1 MYTVHFCVSEAGW
14 LSIFIPATNP
24 VCFCKTFIFRHR
36 LLKIKVIR
44 IIRIRY
50 SHICYFLIKT
60 YQIVLDTILYIRK
73 SILQLLY
80 YNEGSIDTKVPHI
93 FKKYYLIFIIHTRLR
108 RYILFWNSDFF
119 CSAYIQYRLQHRLY
133 TVQCTLYNIV
143 ADFYQAYTV
152 LSIYYTIYE

>member
-24 VCFCKTFIFRHR
+24 VCFCKTFIFRHC

-44 IIRIRY
+44 IHV
-50 SHICYFLIKT
+50 SHTCYFLIKT
-60 YQIVLDTILYIRK
+60 YQIVLDFILYIRK
-73 SILQLLY
+73 GILQLLY

-119 CSAYIQYRLQHRLY
+119 CSAYSIDCN
-133 TVQCTLYNIV
+133 TDCVQCTLYNIV
-143 ADFYQAYTV
+143 ADFYQAY
-152 LSIYYTIYE
+152 SIYE